1 MNVIGFDT
9 TPIEVVDVETF
20 LFAIQVFVER
30 AAMRMPAEYSPC
42 PAKYPMTLGEVEQ
55 SMD

>member
-20 LFAIQVFVER
+20 LFAIQIFVER